1 MQIKDIFINTSAI
14 RGLGANT
21 AEIAQKRRGCL
32 ASEPLVPKHRVWVS
46 VYKGL
51 SDFCPEFSQ
60 KKSIA
65 QFAFGFGCTA
75 PRPDWVQNR
84 GSSHVPSR
92 LKGIETQFIPPSL
105 TFVRVKVHTC
115 LPV

>member
-1 MQIKDIFINTSAI
+1 MQIKDIFINTNAI

-21 AEIAQKRRGCL
+21 VEIAQKRRGCL

-51 SDFCPEFSQ
+51 LDFCPEFSR
-60 KKSIA
+60 KKSLA
-65 QFAFGFGCTA
+65 QFAFGFGCTV

-84 GSSHVPSR
+84 GCSPVPSR
-92 LKGIETQFIPPSL
+92 LKGMRNGSQQSAFS
-105 TFVRVKVHTC
+105 
-115 LPV
+115 